1 MTHSLDILLIG
12 FLNQSICQSKNLLID
27 IYIKKMQKKKI
38 KKLISKYKNL
48 SIMVDNPHLSI
59 QILI

>member
-48 SIMVDNPHLSI
+48 SIMVG
-59 QILI
+59 